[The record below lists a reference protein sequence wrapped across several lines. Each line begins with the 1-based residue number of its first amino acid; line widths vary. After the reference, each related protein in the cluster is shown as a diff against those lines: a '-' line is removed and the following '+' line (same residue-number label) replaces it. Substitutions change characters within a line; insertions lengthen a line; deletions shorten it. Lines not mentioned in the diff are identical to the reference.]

1 MKRFM
6 LGITT
11 IKWKNSVGTRF
22 RERGEGEEMP
32 VIFHQVSGSMHEL
45 ITVQCQL
52 LQGIKAIE
60 MRNTSP
66 TKEKMKKK
74 KKKKKRGNNN
84 DG

>member
-1 MKRFM
+1 
-6 LGITT
+6 
-11 IKWKNSVGTRF
+11 
-22 RERGEGEEMP
+22 MP